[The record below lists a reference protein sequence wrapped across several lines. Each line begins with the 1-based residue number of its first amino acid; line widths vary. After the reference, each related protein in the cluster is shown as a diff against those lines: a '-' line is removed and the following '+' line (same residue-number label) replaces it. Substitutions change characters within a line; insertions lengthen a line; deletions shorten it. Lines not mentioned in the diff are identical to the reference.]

1 MTRARSLSK
10 LVNASTFT
18 VDSSN
23 NIGVNS
29 TSPGTKL
36 DINGNTRLGDNNK
49 VQFGAGN
56 DLEIYHDGSNS
67 YIADTGTGKLFI
79 RGNSQL
85 VLESNNGENYLAANE
100 NGDVHLYWDGG
111 VRISTKSDG
120 ANVVGEMECDSLDV
134 DGAADITGNVT
145 LHANLDLQDN
155 DKLLLGTS
163 DDIELFHSGA
173 ASFLYNKTGHLYID
187 TQVSSGQIAF
197 TSNDVSEYMIKA
209 VRDAQV
215 ELYYN
220 GSEKLGTKS
229 DGVNITGELECDSLD
244 VDGTADITG
253 NVQLHSNVYFPDNDQ
268 AIFGNGPDLL
278 IYHNGGQV
286 NNNYIDNINGALY
299 VRNTAD
305 NEDILLQSDNGI
317 GGLATYI
324 QCDGSSGAVLLHHYG
339 SEKFTTTSSGVDVT
353 GVLNAS
359 GIITA
364 QAGAV
369 AEIGTLSDGATVTP
383 DLATHCNFTITLGG
397 NRTLANPSNVVA
409 GQSGS
414 IFVVQDGTGG
424 RSFNS
429 FGSYWDFIGGTVP
442 TFTSTAGA
450 VDRLDYIVRSST
462 KIHVVF
468 TANYS

>member
-18 VDSSN
+18 VDSNN

-49 VQFGAGN
+49 AQFGAGN
-56 DLEIYHDGSNS
+56 DLQVYHDGTDTYLDNTEGDLYLRTITSGDDIIIRSKDDVLIQTQSSEGAIIARGDGTVELYYDNSKKLETKSDGIDVTGEVQCDSLDVDGAADITGDVTLHANLDLQDNDKILIGTGDDLEIYHDGSNS

-100 NGDVHLYWDGG
+100 NGDVHLYYDGG
-111 VRISTKSDG
+111 VRLSTKSDG
-120 ANVVGEMECDSLDV
+120 ANVVGELECDSLDV

-145 LHANLDLQDN
+145 LHANLDLQDS
-155 DKLLLGTS
+155 DKILLGTG
-163 DDIELFHSGA
+163 DDLEIYHDGSNSKIVDSGTGQLILQTSAFRVLNA
-173 ASFLYNKTGHLYID
+173 AGSENMID
-187 TQVSSGQIAF
+187 GDE
-197 TSNDVSEYMIKA
+197 NGDVN
-209 VRDAQV
+209 
-215 ELYYN
+215 LYYN
-220 GSEKLGTKS
+220 GSEKLK
-229 DGVNITGELECDSLD
+229 
-244 VDGTADITG
+244 
-253 NVQLHSNVYFPDNDQ
+253 
-268 AIFGNGPDLL
+268 
-278 IYHNGGQV
+278 
-286 NNNYIDNINGALY
+286 
-299 VRNTAD
+299 
-305 NEDILLQSDNGI
+305 
-317 GGLATYI
+317 
-324 QCDGSSGAVLLHHYG
+324 
-339 SEKFTTTSSGVDVT
+339 TTSSGVDVT